1 MLTKVYVETKSNHR
15 HHQALP
21 ISKILINRVL
31 LAGFRWSA
39 PQWEM
44 GLESGLF
51 WVLQVEIGFCTANT
65 RHCHA
70 TRRSN
75 LHLTQNSKNFLK
87 TIHPSVQYHDL
98 SMAEMTKKIVYT
110 VREMWGVNTLSTR
123 SALAVPPAPS
133 HRGRRNGKQPRKLK
147 N

>member
-1 MLTKVYVETKSNHR
+1 MFYTPYQSQMLTKVYVETKSNHR

-87 TIHPSVQYHDL
+87 TYIPQYNT
-98 SMAEMTKKIVYT
+98 MT
-110 VREMWGVNTLSTR
+110 
-123 SALAVPPAPS
+123 SAWL
-133 HRGRRNGKQPRKLK
+133 KWPRKSCIRYEKCGNAVRLHLRSGCLTSTFSA
-147 N
+147 